1 MTERKKHPYR
11 EGENSGTGS
20 IFDEDFVLQPDGETH
35 GPEAFVRPDFV
46 GFHRGQPP
54 GGCYNG
60 VERKREALSVKI
72 VILGAEARYRA
83 YQPAMPFIQQQELVF
98 LDKDST
104 EAEILAAGADAE
116 VLFVDAITVVSAAL
130 MEHMPCLRL
139 IHSEGVAFDRIDLSA
154 ARERG
159 IYVCNNK
166 GCNAGAVA
174 EQTVLLILMLLRHAL
189 EGDEA
194 VRAGRQM
201 EMKERCM
208 VEGITELSACKVG
221 LVGFGDIARA
231 AAERLVP
238 FGCELY
244 YYTKRRRLPEEE
256 KKYHVTY
263 LPLEELAEKSDIVSL
278 HCAVTEETRNLVDAA
293 LLRRMKPTAYLINT
307 ARGDLVD
314 NEALRQALL
323 EGRIAGAGL
332 DTLSPEPVPA
342 GHPLTALPPEVQRK
356 VVLAP
361 HLGGITEASFRRAHA
376 HMWRN
381 VEHLAAGERPDNIV
395 NGL

>member
-1 MTERKKHPYR
+1 M
-11 EGENSGTGS
+11 
-20 IFDEDFVLQPDGETH
+20 
-35 GPEAFVRPDFV
+35 
-46 GFHRGQPP
+46 
-54 GGCYNG
+54 
-60 VERKREALSVKI
+60 KI

-244 YYTKRRRLPEEE
+244 YYTKHRRLPEEE

-323 EGRIAGAGL
+323 EGRIAGGA
-332 DTLSPEPVPA
+332 
-342 GHPLTALPPEVQRK
+342 PPDG
-356 VVLAP
+356 A
-361 HLGGITEASFRRAHA
+361 
-376 HMWRN
+376 
-381 VEHLAAGERPDNIV
+381 AAGGPAESGPGTPPGRHYRGILPSGPCPHVAKCGAFGCGRAAGQHRQRPVMLAD
-395 NGL
+395 GKKFCRR

>member
-1 MTERKKHPYR
+1 M
-11 EGENSGTGS
+11 
-20 IFDEDFVLQPDGETH
+20 
-35 GPEAFVRPDFV
+35 
-46 GFHRGQPP
+46 
-54 GGCYNG
+54 
-60 VERKREALSVKI
+60 KI

-256 KKYHVTY
+256 KNTTS
-263 LPLEELAEKSDIVSL
+263 PTCRWRSW
-278 HCAVTEETRNLVDAA
+278 
-293 LLRRMKPTAYLINT
+293 RRRATSSA
-307 ARGDLVD
+307 
-314 NEALRQALL
+314 
-323 EGRIAGAGL
+323 
-332 DTLSPEPVPA
+332 S
-342 GHPLTALPPEVQRK
+342 TALSRRRPGIWWMP
-356 VVLAP
+356 LCC
-361 HLGGITEASFRRAHA
+361 GG
-376 HMWRN
+376 
-381 VEHLAAGERPDNIV
+381 
-395 NGL
+395 

>member
-1 MTERKKHPYR
+1 M
-11 EGENSGTGS
+11 
-20 IFDEDFVLQPDGETH
+20 
-35 GPEAFVRPDFV
+35 
-46 GFHRGQPP
+46 
-54 GGCYNG
+54 
-60 VERKREALSVKI
+60 KI

-244 YYTKRRRLPEEE
+244 YYTKHRRLPEEE

-263 LPLEELAEKSDIVSL
+263 LPLAEKSDIVSL

>member
-1 MTERKKHPYR
+1 M
-11 EGENSGTGS
+11 
-20 IFDEDFVLQPDGETH
+20 
-35 GPEAFVRPDFV
+35 
-46 GFHRGQPP
+46 
-54 GGCYNG
+54 
-60 VERKREALSVKI
+60 KI

-166 GCNAGAVA
+166 GCNAVA

-244 YYTKRRRLPEEE
+244 YYTKHRRLPEEE

>member
-1 MTERKKHPYR
+1 M
-11 EGENSGTGS
+11 
-20 IFDEDFVLQPDGETH
+20 
-35 GPEAFVRPDFV
+35 
-46 GFHRGQPP
+46 
-54 GGCYNG
+54 
-60 VERKREALSVKI
+60 KI
-72 VILGAEARYRA
+72 LILGTEARYRA

-201 EMKERCM
+201 EMKE
-208 VEGITELSACKVG
+208 GITELSACKVG

-244 YYTKRRRLPEEE
+244 YYTKHRRLPEEE

-342 GHPLTALPPEVQRK
+342 GHPLTALPPEVHRK